1 MAGEASQG
9 SAVASV
15 GTYPGHEQRYLWQT
29 ALLPFSEQSKCR
41 LPFSSSAAACHGVP
55 GQEDQAEAYRTL

>member
-1 MAGEASQG
+1 MSDEASRG
-9 SAVASV
+9 LAVASV
-15 GTYPGHEQRYLWQT
+15 GTYPDHELRYLWRK
-29 ALLPFSEQSKCR
+29 APLPFSEQNKCR